1 MADRVDDHR
10 VLVDRSGTLQ
20 DITPLVGDLTATDDL
35 ETLAVEVGFTLLVS
49 PWDRY
54 VPTGVLAPGSKLHIR
69 NHGVDVWSGVV
80 VTVGLDG
87 SVIAYDR
94 GWYLGK
100 SQVVLQAQDAPAADV
115 VRRACALA
123 GIPAGSIDLPAQ
135 TITQIWA
142 GDTPSDIISDVLD
155 ACSAATGKTYHSFV
169 QDGALQVETLGVTPI
184 TAYHR
189 PAENV
194 AAFDI
199 TWALGQ
205 VSGEDSIQNMVNAVK
220 IVAGD
225 DQTTHI
231 GAEASNA
238 ASIARYGYLQ
248 MVESVSED
256 PGAAQLEAMVR
267 SLLAQRDRVAAT
279 RTVGEIWGSDT
290 VKSGVVLRFNSPAF
304 GIEGLHRVTRV
315 VHRYGGAGHTMEL
328 ELAALSQPRAAPQ
341 AADTVQVYGFPAGI
355 GASDAQSVEADSS
368 AGSRTAGT
376 AAAFV
381 QAAAGEVGY
390 REGPGNQNKY
400 GAWAGNNGVAWCAYF
415 VCWCGAQV
423 DAPIPTN
430 IGSVS
435 GLRDWFSARGKYH
448 TVASGYSPK
457 TGDIMIQKTS
467 ASHTGIVESA
477 SGNRVQTIEGNCS
490 NMVRRMTR
498 SLSEIDGF
506 CSPWDEGG

>member
-1 MADRVDDHR
+1 MADRADDHC
-10 VLVDRSGTLQ
+10 VLLDENGTLR

-54 VPTGVLAPGSKLHIR
+54 VPTGVLEPGSKLRIR

-87 SVIAYDR
+87 SVTAYDR

-100 SQVVLQAQDAPAADV
+100 SQVVLQAQAAPAAEV
-115 VRRACALA
+115 IRRACALA

-142 GDTPSDIISDVLD
+142 GDTPSYIISDVLD

-169 QDGALQVETLGVTPI
+169 QDGALQVETLGTTPI
-184 TAYHR
+184 TAYHK
-189 PAENV
+189 PADNV

-205 VSGEDSIQNMVNAVK
+205 VSGEDSITDMANAVK

-225 DQTTHI
+225 DQTTYI
-231 GAEASNA
+231 GAQASNA
-238 ASIARYGYLQ
+238 ASIAQYGYLQ
-248 MVESVSED
+248 TVESVSED

-267 SLLAQRDRVAAT
+267 SLLAQSDRVAAT
-279 RTVGEIWGSDT
+279 RTISEIWGSDA
-290 VKSGVVLRFNSPAF
+290 VKSGVVLQFNSPAF
-304 GIEGLHRVTRV
+304 GIMGAHRVTRV
-315 VHRYGGAGHTMEL
+315 VHHYGGAGHTMEL
-328 ELAALSQPRAAPQ
+328 ELEALTPPRAVPQ
-341 AADTVQVYGFPAGI
+341 AADTVEVYGFPASI
-355 GASDAQSVEADSS
+355 GAGSGTGTDSTGTGS
-368 AGSRTAGT
+368 AS
-376 AAAFV
+376 AFV
-381 QAAAGEVGY
+381 QTAAGEIGY

-400 GAWAGNNGVAWCAYF
+400 GAWAGNDGVAWCAYF
-415 VCWCGAQV
+415 VCWCGAQA

-448 TVASGYSPK
+448 TVASGYRPK
-457 TGDIMIQKTS
+457 TGDIMIQKTG

-477 SGNRVQTIEGNCS
+477 SGSQVQTIEGNCS
-490 NMVRRMTR
+490 DMVRRMTR

-506 CSPWDEGG
+506 CSPWD